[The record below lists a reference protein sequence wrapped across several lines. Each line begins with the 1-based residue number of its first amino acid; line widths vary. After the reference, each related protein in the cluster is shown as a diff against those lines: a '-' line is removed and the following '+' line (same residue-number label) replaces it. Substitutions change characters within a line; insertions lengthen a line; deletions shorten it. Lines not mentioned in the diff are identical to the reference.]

1 MSGGGSE
8 EETMEQKEWLER
20 WKETGKLQ
28 FQASQSGSKGI
39 GLKVSKSSQA
49 LRNSIMPG
57 IQEVAG
63 TIRKKF
69 NRTVASESRS
79 R

>member
-1 MSGGGSE
+1 
-8 EETMEQKEWLER
+8 MEYKEWLER
-20 WKETGKLQ
+20 WKEIGKLW
-28 FQASQSGSKGI
+28 FQGSQRGSKGI

-49 LRNSIMPG
+49 LRNSTMSG

-69 NRTVASESRS
+69 NITAASESRNQWAEV
-79 R
+79 